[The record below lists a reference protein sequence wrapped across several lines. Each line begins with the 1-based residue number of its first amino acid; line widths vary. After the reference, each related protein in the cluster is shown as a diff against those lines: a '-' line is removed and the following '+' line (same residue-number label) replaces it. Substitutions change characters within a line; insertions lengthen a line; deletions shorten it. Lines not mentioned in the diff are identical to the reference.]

1 MAGRGRMMSAL
12 TCINTSRAALPL
24 GHYSQAVVAN
34 GFVFVS
40 GLLGISPS
48 DETIVVRDFEQQ
60 VRICLDNLK
69 HIVEEAD
76 SGLSQVIKVTVYLD
90 NVARWADANHIYSEV
105 FGYHKPARA
114 IVPTRALHHGFEIE
128 IEAVALVGITKP

>member
-1 MAGRGRMMSAL
+1 MMSVL

-48 DETIVVRDFEQQ
+48 DETVVVRDFEQQ

-76 SGLSQVIKVTVYLD
+76 SGLSQVIKVTIYLD
-90 NVARWADANHIYSEV
+90 DVARWADANDIYSGV
-105 FGYHKPARA
+105 FGHHKPARA

-128 IEAVALVGITKP
+128 IEAVALVGGTQA